1 MCRSLRHI
9 FVSNFNA
16 EIPLDTESGDHRFL
30 VTNFPLQVSLA
41 LVAFAGRERLR
52 RRIAHGIEG
61 VGQRN
66 GPQAVV
72 LAVLGKLRIDVE
84 HHGHLALLA
93 RAHGLFGEAEAVDRL
108 EIGAGRQRRDVV
120 GRLARGGARGLV
132 GHGVEHGDDLADPDL
147 DLVLL
152 GLELPGQAR
161 ADIGVEPHRDL
172 ARQRR
177 VRRRRGRDL
186 GGAIETGGAAE
197 PVVEGYGGIG
207 RTDHQHHDEA
217 ADRGDDRIARQRAAR
232 SGLAASRHALAHLR
246 IVFHL
251 SYIQRSNYIQDYMG
265 RTRTAGPLTMVT
277 AKNSRTRTPS
287 ASAMAIERWRRLLF
301 CASVRTIPSGFRLS
315 SMSSPCAPYPIT
327 GATARIA
334 GTTARTTTSSS
345 RVANSANRYRIE
357 KANSRRVA
365 RTACLPSRW
374 R

>member
-1 MCRSLRHI
+1 
-9 FVSNFNA
+9 
-16 EIPLDTESGDHRFL
+16 

-66 GPQAVV
+66 GLQPVV

-93 RAHGLFGEAEAVDRL
+93 RAHGLFGEAEAVDLL
-108 EIGAGRQRRDVV
+108 EIGADRQRRDVV

-152 GLELPGQAR
+152 GLELPGQTG

-186 GGAIETGGAAE
+186 GGAVKTGGAAE

-217 ADRGDDRIARQRAAR
+217 ADRGDDRIARQRTAR

-251 SYIQRSNYIQDYMG
+251 SYIG

-277 AKNSRTRTPS
+277 AKNNRTRTPS

-315 SMSSPCAPYPIT
+315 SMSSPCAPYQIT

-334 GTTARTTTSSS
+334 GTTARMTTSSS
-345 RVANSANRYRIE
+345 RVANSANG
-357 KANSRRVA
+357 
-365 RTACLPSRW
+365 
-374 R
+374 